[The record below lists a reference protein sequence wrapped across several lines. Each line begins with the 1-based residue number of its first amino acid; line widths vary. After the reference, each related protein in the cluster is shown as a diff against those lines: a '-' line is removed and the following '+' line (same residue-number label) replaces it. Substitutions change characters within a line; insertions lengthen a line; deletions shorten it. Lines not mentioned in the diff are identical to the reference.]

1 MGLTCVKDSGL
12 YGAPHGGARVSAYK
26 RFAARQNL
34 DAGRIHFARADENTL
49 GVPAGPAPWGMA
61 GAHIAELIK
70 TMLDKKASGIDLRG

>member
-34 DAGRIHFARADENTL
+34 DAGRIHFARADKII
-49 GVPAGPAPWGMA
+49 GVPARCA
-61 GAHIAELIK
+61 
-70 TMLDKKASGIDLRG
+70 ASGGADILGDLIDELENNGLYF